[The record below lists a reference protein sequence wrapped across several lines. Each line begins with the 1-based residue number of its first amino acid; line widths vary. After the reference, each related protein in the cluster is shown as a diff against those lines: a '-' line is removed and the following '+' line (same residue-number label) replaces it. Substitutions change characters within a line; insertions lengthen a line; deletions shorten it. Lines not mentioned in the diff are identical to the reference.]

1 MKDIGKILRDYRNN
15 AGLSV
20 KAVSDTLIK
29 KGYRASTK
37 TVYSWESGNSRPSPD
52 ALLVLCDM
60 YGITDVLGTFGY
72 DGYNDDGS
80 LQLSLVET
88 EIIEKYRDLDDH
100 GKEMVDTVI
109 QKETERMKRAKLEAL
124 AQIETEDLNHYWTP
138 VSAGEG
144 AVVDTLTDF
153 DVIHVVSN
161 IYTRKA
167 AFVLTVRGESMAPRF
182 HDGDL
187 VLVQEADDTEI
198 GEVGVWFMD
207 GYSYIKQ
214 KGHDKLISLN
224 NAYRDVYPD
233 EFIDCRCQGLVLGV
247 LDPEWIVEK

>member
-1 MKDIGKILRDYRNN
+1 MTFGQKIVEARN
-15 AGLSV
+15 
-20 KAVSDTLIK
+20 
-29 KGYRASTK
+29 
-37 TVYSWESGNSRPSPD
+37 
-52 ALLVLCDM
+52 
-60 YGITDVLGTFGY
+60 VLGLQQKDLAELLGVTPTRLNYWEKDKREPDVEMIKMLAKELHVSADYLIGNPLK
-72 DGYNDDGS
+72 DGGFQITPSEQN
-80 LQLSLVET
+80 Q
-88 EIIEKYRDLDDH
+88 IEKYRDLDDH

-124 AQIETEDLNHYWTP
+124 TQIETEDLNHYWTP

-224 NAYRDVYPD
+224 AIRPLFLI
-233 EFIDCRCQGLVLGV
+233 E
-247 LDPEWIVEK
+247 